1 MNGVIRIILKFIN
14 FILPYGL
21 IIYICLPLFKIQDP
35 MRFFIILSII
45 TLLLIY
51 YIIKERNYLLSW
63 ILAIIIVVL
72 ISTIYFIGL
81 YEFKMIFSLFIIM
94 SSPIFVVVYM
104 KKWNKN
110 KDIESL
116 LKLYVYLFFPIAFLL
131 FMMLLTVIMERITKY
146 FNLSEEIVVSIIF
159 LIFVFI
165 VAVYV
170 YLLLSGF
177 YKTISKINKKVKRN
191 ATGIKSKLYTSLLFL
206 GIIIG
211 LISPDIIILYLGYD
225 FYLNLIGFSDYNWFD
240 LYYYGFSIHFLTP
253 ISETGKVIQEYL
265 LGTYLGKALFII
277 HALIIRLIDVTILA
291 SVIKMWTTNNESRIN
306 GN

>member
-1 MNGVIRIILKFIN
+1 
-14 FILPYGL
+14 
-21 IIYICLPLFKIQDP
+21 
-35 MRFFIILSII
+35 
-45 TLLLIY
+45 
-51 YIIKERNYLLSW
+51 
-63 ILAIIIVVL
+63 
-72 ISTIYFIGL
+72 
-81 YEFKMIFSLFIIM
+81 
-94 SSPIFVVVYM
+94 M